1 MRKAFWNII
10 LYAYVILVLIIA
22 AILFC
27 LKPIEWVVKGIKNI
41 AIELYISLDKA
52 DKYFKNKINRA

>member
-1 MRKAFWNII
+1 MRKAFWTFI

-27 LKPIEWVVKGIKNI
+27 FKPLEWVVKGIKNI